1 MEIKLT
7 LKDMPKAKKIRGTY
21 TLQEMQEVPNNSELT
36 IEDSFNELSNTIL
49 TNLCSGK
56 WSTEEYHKWMS
67 ALENIDKRY
76 NNTEYY
82 YSTINS
88 IIKNENDPVIK
99 NIINKTKNVS
109 KYGVKT
115 ENNYEILVV
124 LKQFIGELHKLS
136 VLYVNKYALDSKC
149 SERLLAIC
157 NSDNFKNTSL
167 YSLIINDVNSVFN
180 EEIYDNIY
188 FRNIYQKFVD
198 NTLYTTVTR
207 LIKRNIG
214 NVQAKKSAEENR
226 AIREHSERFHE
237 RYIRRYNIKEY
248 R

>member
-7 LKDMPKAKKIRGTY
+7 FKDMPKAKKIKGTY
-21 TLQEMQEVPNNSELT
+21 TLQDIKEVPNNSELT
-36 IEDSFNELSNTIL
+36 IEDSFKELSNTIL
-49 TNLCSGK
+49 INLCSGK
-56 WSTEEYHKWMS
+56 WSTEEYHNWMKG
-67 ALENIDKRY
+67 LESIDKRY
-76 NNTEYY
+76 NNTKHYY
-82 YSTINS
+82 PIITS
-88 IIKNENDPVIK
+88 IIKNENDPVIT
-99 NIINKTKNVS
+99 NIINKTKDIS

-115 ENNYEILVV
+115 ENNYEILNV

-188 FRNIYQKFVD
+188 FRNIYQQYVD

-207 LIKRNIG
+207 LIKHNIS
-214 NVQAKKSAEENR
+214 NVQAKKEAEENR

-237 RYIRRYNIKEY
+237 KYIRRYNVKEY